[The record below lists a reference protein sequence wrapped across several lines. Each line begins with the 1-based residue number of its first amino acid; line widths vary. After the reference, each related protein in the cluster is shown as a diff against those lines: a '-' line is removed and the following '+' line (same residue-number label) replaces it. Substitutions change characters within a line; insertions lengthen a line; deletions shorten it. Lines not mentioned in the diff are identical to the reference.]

1 MNKFLLSLGETDR
14 IWYSHAAFP
23 VAVTP
28 HLLYYLWANFQC
40 DRQGKPL
47 NIPWIAVADVLFSG
61 LFREVAPELYQMD
74 REVRQELLNYL
85 QSQENLGQERLREL
99 AEAIWYYI
107 QSDLE
112 SNDPDQRVLAR
123 AQMIGA
129 LVYLDPQEVIKEL
142 RKIYGS
148 LSLDEL
154 TEIVRAQ
161 SLVEMIQKPLGEKF
175 PEILSYA
182 RSLGHWVRG
191 NEEQA
196 RQHLQKV
203 PRKDKGV
210 EIAGVYYPLPE
221 SLQKRS
227 GGWTRRRFVRTL
239 GWSLLGIGAARIPFL
254 ARDMSSNQLLG
265 IQPVGVP
272 KAATLTPFPFETK
285 TVNPRGE
292 VIRTEAKTASFFSQP
307 LGSQAQPLEMVAIP
321 GGEFTM
327 GSPPTEK
334 GHDPSEAPQRLVKV
348 PPFYMSKFPITQA
361 QWQAVATQPKVE
373 LDLNPT
379 PSKFTGSD
387 RPVEQVNRH
396 EAVEFCKRLTNL
408 LEGKLIYR
416 LPSEAEW
423 EYACRGGT
431 TTPFAFGETIT
442 GELANYRSSETFAQ
456 EKPVPSN
463 EQTTDVGQFPPNAFG
478 LYDMHGQV
486 WEWCADDWHD
496 NYEGAPTDGS
506 AWLKSVEK
514 AQKNSN
520 SVLRGGSWD
529 DNPVYCRSACRNDF
543 YFDQRHLRNDD
554 VGFRVVC
561 VVGRTQ

>member
-1 MNKFLLSLGETDR
+1 
-14 IWYSHAAFP
+14 
-23 VAVTP
+23 
-28 HLLYYLWANFQC
+28 
-40 DRQGKPL
+40 
-47 NIPWIAVADVLFSG
+47 
-61 LFREVAPELYQMD
+61 MD
-74 REVRQELLNYL
+74 WKVRQELLNYL
-85 QSQENLGQERLREL
+85 QSQENLGQGRLREL
-99 AEAIWYYI
+99 AVAIWHYIIWHYI
-107 QSDLE
+107 QLDLE

-123 AQMIGA
+123 AQIIIVLA
-129 LVYLDPQEVIKEL
+129 YRDPQEAIKEL

-148 LSLDEL
+148 LKEP
-154 TEIVRAQ
+154 TEIARAQ
-161 SLVEMIQKPLGEKF
+161 SLVEMLPESLKKEF

-182 RSLGHWVRG
+182 HSLGHWMRG

-203 PRKDKGV
+203 PRKDQGV

-221 SLQKRS
+221 SLQKRN

-239 GWSLLGIGAARIPFL
+239 GWSLLGIGASRIPFL
-254 ARDMSSNQLLG
+254 VRDILSNQLPG
-265 IQPVGVP
+265 IQPVGLP
-272 KAATLTPFPFETK
+272 KGATLTPFDFETK

-292 VIRTEAKTASFFSQP
+292 VIRTETKTASFFSQP

-361 QWQAVATQPKVE
+361 QWKAIATQPKVE

-486 WEWCADDWHD
+486 WEWCEDDWHD

-520 SVLRGGSWD
+520 SVLRGGSWSYL
-529 DNPVYCRSACRNDF
+529 PVFCRSACRLNYNGRDNR
-543 YFDQRHLRNDD
+543 YN
-554 VGFRVVC
+554 VIGFRVLC